1 MAEVLDGIMVSISY
15 DTETKKG
22 VLVVGRKSGRA
33 KPIDVIRAVSNEEA
47 YELYKK
53 IIGGEPNG
61 K

>member
-1 MAEVLDGIMVSISY
+1 MAKVLDGIMVIISY

-22 VLVVGRKSGRA
+22 VLVVGRKSGRT
-33 KPIDVIRAVSNEEA
+33 KPFNVVRAVRNEEA

-53 IIGGEPNG
+53 IIGGEPGG

>member
-1 MAEVLDGIMVSISY
+1 MAEVFDGIIVSISY

-22 VLVVGRKSGRA
+22 VLVVGRKSGRT
-33 KPIDVIRAVSNEEA
+33 KPIDVVRAVIGEEA

-53 IIGGEPNG
+53 IIGGEPSG

>member
-1 MAEVLDGIMVSISY
+1 MAEVVDGVVVSIDY
-15 DTETKKG
+15 DTEKKKG
-22 VLVVGRKSGRA
+22 LLVVGRKKGRT
-33 KPIDVIRAVSNEEA
+33 KPIDVVRAVSGEEA

>member
-22 VLVVGRKSGRA
+22 VLVVGRKSGRT
-33 KPIDVIRAVSNEEA
+33 KPIDVVRAVNNEEA

-53 IIGGEPNG
+53 IIGGEPSD